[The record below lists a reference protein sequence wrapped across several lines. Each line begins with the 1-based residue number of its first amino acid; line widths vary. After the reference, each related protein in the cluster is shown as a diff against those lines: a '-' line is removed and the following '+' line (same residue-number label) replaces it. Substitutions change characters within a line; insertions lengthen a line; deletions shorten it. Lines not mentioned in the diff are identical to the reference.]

1 MNSGPC
7 SFQLRSMFC
16 GRMHPLFQPVFPRFP
31 FSVAAFSF
39 PSKVSVFFTPS
50 VQPPVI
56 LSPVSCRGRSTLVLI
71 LPWHSSLGLV
81 ALSGSPM
88 MLETGE
94 NLCAFSCSVTAFQ
107 QPPLRRNFI
116 YLSFPFIILGSRNT
130 VSETSCLEHKE
141 LAKQSSSTSW
151 CSMGSSTEVRYG
163 TLGIRPLFGMGMRE
177 HCVGFLPNKWGDID
191 YEVCR
196 KCFFT
201 TFKSTRVYL

>member
-130 VSETSCLEHKE
+130 VKPPAWSTKNLQSKAPLHPGARWGIINRSEVWNTWDSASLWNGN
-141 LAKQSSSTSW
+141 A
-151 CSMGSSTEVRYG
+151 G
-163 TLGIRPLFGMGMRE
+163 TLRWFPSKQVGWHWLRSLQKVLF
-177 HCVGFLPNKWGDID
+177 HHF
-191 YEVCR
+191 
-196 KCFFT
+196 
-201 TFKSTRVYL
+201 